1 MDRNNKCLHLRFNLA
16 DKEELELWD
25 WLHSEA
31 LAYQK
36 SLNAFMIWELN
47 HLRNSNASCNNG
59 EDIADKIADRILE
72 RLSDKAILTSV
83 CESDDK
89 QKNNNSYAY
98 AGTETQSIVNEPVE
112 SSISDD
118 VMDFMNGF

>member
-1 MDRNNKCLHLRFNLA
+1 
-16 DKEELELWD
+16 
-25 WLHSEA
+25 
-31 LAYQK
+31 
-36 SLNAFMIWELN
+36 MIWELN

-72 RLSDKAILTSV
+72 RLSDKAIFTSV
-83 CESDDK
+83 CDSGDK
-89 QKNNNSYAY
+89 QKNNNSYVY
-98 AGTETQSIVNEPVE
+98 AGTETQSIVSEPVE